1 MSFSLIRQLSRS
13 SILLPRHVPPPQLNT
28 FRHSRTYASKAKV
41 KSTASF
47 VPGSQ
52 QLFASEDSRAEYAKV
67 ESKMA
72 TAVDWFRKEVARFET
87 RASGRVTPALLAPV
101 RVTLV
106 SRRGEAVKLDEVATV
121 GVKDGSMLLVTVFDE
136 HVRRAFLS
144 LLWVVYWYVVERESG
159 RARDLCCQATQHCPS
174 TAGSPHVQNTHTQVG
189 PFFRRSVHVLTHVRP
204 TVEARNA
211 LVSTASRM
219 AEDVRVQI
227 RKHHQV
233 SLKKG
238 KYGKHSVELV
248 EVSLLYTIISGDHIW
263 CVSSINYQTSTLQRS
278 TRF

>member
-1 MSFSLIRQLSRS
+1 MSFSLVRQLSRS

-28 FRHSRTYASKAKV
+28 FRHSPISRTYASKAKV

-101 RVTLV
+101 RVTLA

-136 HVRRAFLS
+136 HVRPAFSSLS
-144 LLWVVYWYVVERESG
+144 
-159 RARDLCCQATQHCPS
+159 
-174 TAGSPHVQNTHTQVG
+174 
-189 PFFRRSVHVLTHVRP
+189 
-204 TVEARNA
+204 
-211 LVSTASRM
+211 
-219 AEDVRVQI
+219 
-227 RKHHQV
+227 
-233 SLKKG
+233 
-238 KYGKHSVELV
+238 YGLF
-248 EVSLLYTIISGDHIW
+248 IGM
-263 CVSSINYQTSTLQRS
+263 
-278 TRF
+278 